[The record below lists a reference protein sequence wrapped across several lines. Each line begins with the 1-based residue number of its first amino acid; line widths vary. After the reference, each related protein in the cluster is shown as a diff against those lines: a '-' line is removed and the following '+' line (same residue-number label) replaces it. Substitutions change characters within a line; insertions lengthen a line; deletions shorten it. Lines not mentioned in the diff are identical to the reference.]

1 MNRFIYIT
9 FIILILSTTS
19 FSQNFESGA
28 FAAPVLKFT
37 RLINQSSLL
46 LGVKG
51 GWIINKKI
59 VLGAGY
65 YASAGGVKTTYIDNQ
80 SNQNIMM
87 NFNYGG
93 LEFEYL
99 LFDDTGFNIS
109 LDMFFGGGGQN
120 FSIGNVNKNYGNAS
134 LLVWEPQ
141 LNLEYKLYDWLHT
154 DAGIS
159 YRLISGNYVLYSV
172 TRDDMQGI
180 DILLTFKIGKY

>member
-1 MNRFIYIT
+1 MNKFLFT
-9 FIILILSTTS
+9 ILIIIVFIDSS
-19 FSQNFESGA
+19 FAQSLGNGA

-37 RLINQSSLL
+37 KLIDQSSLI

-51 GWIINKKI
+51 GWVINKKI

-65 YASAGGVKTTYIDNQ
+65 YALTGRVKTSVVDNQ
-80 SNQNIMM
+80 SGQNVLM

-99 LFDDTGFNIS
+99 VLNDNTFNIS
-109 LDMFFGGGGQN
+109 VDMLLGGGGQN
-120 FSIGNVNKNYGNAS
+120 YSLENQNKNYGTAS

-141 LNLEYKLYDWLHT
+141 LNIEIKLYDWLHA

-159 YRLISGNYVLYSV
+159 YRMISSYYKLYSV

-180 DILLTFKIGKY
+180 NVVLTFKFGEY

>member
-1 MNRFIYIT
+1 MNKFLYT
-9 FIILILSTTS
+9 ILIIIVSIECS

-37 RLINQSSLL
+37 KLIDQSSLV
-46 LGVKG
+46 LGVKA
-51 GWIINKKI
+51 GWIIDKKI

-65 YASAGGVKTTYIDNQ
+65 YVLTRGVKTSY
-80 SNQNIMM
+80 SNLESDQNILM

-99 LFDDTGFNIS
+99 LLYDTRFNIS
-109 LDMFFGGGGQN
+109 LDMLLASGGQN
-120 FSIGNVNKNYGNAS
+120 FYVANQNRNYGTAS

-141 LNLEYKLYDWLHT
+141 LNLEIKLYDWLHA

-159 YRLISGNYVLYSV
+159 YRMISKNYVLYGV
-172 TRDDMQGI
+172 TRDDLQGI
-180 DILLTFKIGKY
+180 NFLLTFKIGKY